1 MEIIIYIFVSIA
13 IISLQA
19 ITPFVIRKS
28 ECFGVNVGE
37 RANRNAELTRLKKT
51 ICWASGFVD
60 LFRCYYRN
68 RVNSRLSFE

>member
-37 RANRNAELTRLKKT
+37 RANRNAELTRLKNNM
-51 ICWASGFVD
+51 SGKWFCGH
-60 LFRCYYRN
+60 L
-68 RVNSRLSFE
+68 L

>member
-37 RANRNAELTRLKKT
+37 RANRNAELTR
-51 ICWASGFVD
+51 
-60 LFRCYYRN
+60 FR
-68 RVNSRLSFE
+68 

>member
-37 RANRNAELTRLKKT
+37 RANRNAELTQLKNNMLGK
-51 ICWASGFVD
+51 
-60 LFRCYYRN
+60 
-68 RVNSRLSFE
+68 

>member
-19 ITPFVIRKS
+19 ITPFCNKKIRM
-28 ECFGVNVGE
+28 FRVNVGE
-37 RANRNAELTRLKKT
+37 RANRNAELTQLKT
-51 ICWASGFVD
+51 ICWASDFVD